1 MTVTLVS
8 IEKNIVFTLSYSQK
22 KKIVSQLT
30 LLKNLDLNLIKWY
43 FSLPFIRKSIKRP
56 DANTLD

>member
-1 MTVTLVS
+1 MTVTMVS

-22 KKIVSQLT
+22 KIVSKLT

-56 DANTLD
+56 DAKTLD